1 MARIVPSENYRD
13 QLEELIAGASQSTD
27 PVEEIARAGA
37 RLILQQSL
45 EDEVTEFLGRERY
58 VRDGEPVGHRN
69 GYEPRKVVTSSGPVE
84 LERPRSATP
93 SGSASNRSC
102 SARASPAPTRWNRW

>member
-1 MARIVPSENYRD
+1 MRAP
-13 QLEELIAGASQSTD
+13 TD

-45 EDEVTEFLGRERY
+45 EDEVTEFLGRGRY

-69 GYEPRKVVTSSGPVE
+69 GYEPRKVDRLADLREHPGARMRRRRAVTGAAPG
-84 LERPRSATP
+84 R
-93 SGSASNRSC
+93 
-102 SARASPAPTRWNRW
+102 RAAEQVLAA